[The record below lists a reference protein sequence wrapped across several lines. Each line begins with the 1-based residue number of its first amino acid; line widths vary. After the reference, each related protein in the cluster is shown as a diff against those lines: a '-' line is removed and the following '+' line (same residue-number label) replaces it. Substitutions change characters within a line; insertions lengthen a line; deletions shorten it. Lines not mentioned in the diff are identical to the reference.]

1 MNIITRSSMSV
12 LETPGKGHD
21 TGDLSQTLRR
31 VLRDAIEQDPDLEV
45 TIEERAHGMRANES
59 QKGVVG
65 KVQPPVETR
74 LSKGP
79 EIKNSVRGS
88 TDAEPETHDRAY
100 FALLKKVAVLE
111 KENQNLRDQLDR
123 VQVDATQTVEMYVE
137 VAREVEDKYLAEK
150 ASNQELQDRLQRV
163 EASSLEA
170 KARLASAEETIK
182 MLQANERVQV
192 CAANERVQACAVHA
206 YNSLG
211 VVQLTAPSISGSAT
225 CSATGEVE
233 VFAALNASCQH
244 MQQEAVEY
252 RRAVRDQL
260 RSAAATSKISTLS
273 CSALERVLCTPL
285 EMLDGEVLSEDE
297 EEEEVCTARRRK
309 WGRSHIIWS
318 HEA

>member
-1 MNIITRSSMSV
+1 MNSITRSSTAV
-12 LETPGKGHD
+12 RETPGKGHD

-31 VLRDAIEQDPDLEV
+31 VLRDAIEQDPDLGL
-45 TIEERAHGMRANES
+45 TIEERAFGMRAKDS
-59 QKGVVG
+59 LKGEVG
-65 KVQPPVETR
+65 KVQSPDQTR
-74 LSKGP
+74 FSKGP
-79 EIKNSVRGS
+79 EQKNSGRGS

-100 FALLKKVAVLE
+100 FALLKKVALLE
-111 KENQNLRDQLDR
+111 KENQALRDQLDR

-150 ASNQELQDRLQRV
+150 ASNQELQDRLEWV

-170 KARLASAEETIK
+170 QAKLASAEETIK

-192 CAANERVQACAVHA
+192 CAANERVQACADNA
-206 YNSLG
+206 YNSLD
-211 VVQLTAPSISGSAT
+211 VVQLTAPSISGSDT
-225 CSATGEVE
+225 CSATGEG
-233 VFAALNASCQH
+233 FSAHNASCQH

-260 RSAAATSKISTLS
+260 RSAAAARKISTLS
-273 CSALERVLCTPL
+273 CSALEHLLCTPL

-297 EEEEVCTARRRK
+297 EEEEVCRARRSQWR
-309 WGRSHIIWS
+309 RSHITWS